1 MVNSCFV
8 SLFFSVC
15 DIKFYC
21 LFFSLFSES
30 VPTYPFR
37 ILYIPQANDFSL
49 SVLRSIIVRI
59 FTRLNGEA
67 SVFHLYYVDDWIQS
81 VFLYGGF
88 LFICHDLEC

>member
-8 SLFFSVC
+8 SLFSQFVISSSIV
-15 DIKFYC
+15 F
-21 LFFSLFSES
+21 FFSLFSES